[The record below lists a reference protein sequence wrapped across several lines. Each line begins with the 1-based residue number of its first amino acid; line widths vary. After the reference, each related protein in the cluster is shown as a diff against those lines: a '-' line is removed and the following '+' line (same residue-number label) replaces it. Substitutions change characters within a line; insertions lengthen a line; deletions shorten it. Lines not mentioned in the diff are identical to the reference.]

1 MGEQGRPWSS
11 NWGPWSRKVW
21 EQFFCGSQSTYYINK
36 HQIFQRC
43 KSSNNLPQHFYAFS
57 FFQEFSLQ
65 KLNSLS
71 VFLTL
76 NKICFSPV
84 DILYVSVVCAV
95 SPPVQCSHVMFVL
108 WYLSPKGGSD
118 GSMKIYTSTME
129 VIFSPVSICW
139 LVCWLISLSAGWHKN
154 C

>member
-21 EQFFCGSQSTYYINK
+21 ELFFCGSQSTYYINK

-76 NKICFSPV
+76 NKICYSPV

-118 GSMKIYTSTME
+118 GEKLWLQREDLYLHHGGY
-129 VIFSPVSICW
+129 IFPCVHL
-139 LVCWLISLSAGWHKN
+139 LVGLLVD
-154 C
+154 